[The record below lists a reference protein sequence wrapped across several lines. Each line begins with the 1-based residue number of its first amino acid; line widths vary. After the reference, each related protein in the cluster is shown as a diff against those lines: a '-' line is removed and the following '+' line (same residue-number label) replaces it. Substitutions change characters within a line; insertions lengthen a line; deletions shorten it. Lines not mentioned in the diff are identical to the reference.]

1 MGRGPDD
8 DAVVW
13 LDGRLVPVAE
23 AAVSPFD
30 HGMTVGDGVFETIQV
45 VRGTPFAA
53 RRHLGR
59 LRRSAAGL
67 GLVVPVDDGELR
79 RALRAVV
86 AANRVERGR
95 LRLTVTGG
103 SGPLGSDRGDATPTV
118 VVATG
123 PLPAWERS
131 TGVVT
136 VPWPRNEHSAVAG
149 LKTTSYAENVVALAE
164 ARRRGAHEALFGNT
178 RGELC
183 EGTGSN
189 VFVALGDAL
198 VTPPLT
204 SGCLAGITRELLLEW
219 AAKDGLPVE
228 ERAVPLWVLGTV
240 QDVVLTSSTR
250 DVQPVATVDGR
261 HLGGGELGKAAA
273 ELFARRAAV
282 GIDP

>member
-1 MGRGPDD
+1 MTTTIWVNGEIGDPGTARVS
-8 DAVVW
+8 AV
-13 LDGRLVPVAE
+13 
-23 AAVSPFD
+23 D
-30 HGMTVGDGVFETIQV
+30 HGLTVGDGVFETCKVIAG
-45 VRGTPFAA
+45 RPFALTRHLA
-53 RRHLGR
+53 RLTRSAEVLGLPMPDDDELRAAVSATLAAHDRVAGLPALGR
-59 LRRSAAGL
+59 LRI
-67 GLVVPVDDGELR
+67 
-79 RALRAVV
+79 
-86 AANRVERGR
+86 
-95 LRLTVTGG
+95 TVTGG
-103 SGPLGSDRGDATPTV
+103 PGPLGSDRSQAGPTL
-118 VVATG
+118 VVAVT
-123 PLPAWERS
+123 PAAPWPA
-131 TGVVT
+131 TIAAAT
-136 VPWPRNEHSAVAG
+136 VSWPRNEHSPIAG
-149 LKTTSYAENVVALAE
+149 AKTTSYAENVVALAE

-273 ELFARRAAV
+273 ELFARRAAE